1 MRLEEQ
7 LREKRDEIFRLC
19 ARHGA
24 RNVRVFGSVARG
36 AADEQ
41 SDIDLVLEFEPDRS
55 LLDHAALW
63 LELQELP
70 GWKVDVVSDRGI
82 KLRIRER
89 VLQEAIPL

>member
-1 MRLEEQ
+1 MALDELLKQEREEI
-7 LREKRDEIFRLC
+7 LRIA

-36 AADEQ
+36 EADEQ
-41 SDIDLVLEFEPDRS
+41 SDIDLLVEFEPDRS

-63 LELQELP
+63 LELQEAL
-70 GWKVDVVSDRGI
+70 GRKVDVVSDRGI
-82 KLRIRER
+82 KPRIRER